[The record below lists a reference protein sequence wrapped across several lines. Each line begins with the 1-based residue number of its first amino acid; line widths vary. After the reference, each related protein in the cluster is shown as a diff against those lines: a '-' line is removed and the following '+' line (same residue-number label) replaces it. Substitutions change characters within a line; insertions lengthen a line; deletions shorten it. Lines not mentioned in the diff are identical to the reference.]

1 MTSYNVV
8 KIRKII
14 YNNKGFQYGILMPEF
29 PGTIDQAFDAYTKV
43 WMGEYTDKTG
53 NIISSISDDDVNM
66 MEEFTVKDNDYFY
79 IGLPNT
85 YAYEGIT
92 DEYEGYGCVLDRYGF
107 EKMTDMFGKP
117 VTYFDAFNK

>member
-1 MTSYNVV
+1 
-8 KIRKII
+8 
-14 YNNKGFQYGILMPEF
+14 MPGF

-66 MEEFTVKDNDYFY
+66 MEEFTVKDNDYLY

-92 DEYEGYGCVLDRYGF
+92 DEYDGYGCELDRYGF

>member
-1 MTSYNVV
+1 MINHDTV

-14 YNNKGFQYGILMPEF
+14 YNDKGFQYGILMPEF

-43 WMGEYTDKTG
+43 WVGEYTDISG
-53 NIISSISDDDVNM
+53 NIIPSISDKDVGM

-92 DEYEGYGCVLDRYGF
+92 DNYEGYGCELDIYGF
-107 EKMTDMFGKP
+107 EKMFDMFGKP
-117 VTYFDAFNK
+117 IMYFNTFC